1 VLALAF
7 RNGFRNKRRSLLT
20 ILSVAASLC
29 LLGVLMAIYHSFYFT
44 EPSADQALRLVVRNK
59 VSLANP
65 LPLSYEQRIAQV
77 PGVEAITVFQWFGG
91 TYKDNRDPANFFG
104 RFAVEPDRLFDVY
117 PDYKLPAGQIEAF
130 RRERAAAIVGR
141 KTAERHNF
149 KIGDRVTIVGDIFP
163 VTIEVTVRGIYD
175 NVRDNEN
182 LFFHY
187 GYLNELMKSRGA
199 SGPVDMA
206 GVFVIR
212 MARPE
217 DATPISRAVDAL
229 FRNSPQQTK
238 TETEKAF
245 ELSFL
250 AFLGNVK
257 MFFLVITSAV
267 TFTILL
273 VTANTMAMSVRE
285 RVREVGVLRTLG
297 FTRDRI
303 LALLLGESVVMALVG
318 GAIGLTAAYGV
329 CAMIRRAPSTFADMS
344 RITIP
349 PPVAALCLA
358 VAAMI
363 GVLSCIV
370 PAWGASRKSIVEALR
385 FTD

>member
-1 VLALAF
+1 
-7 RNGFRNKRRSLLT
+7 
-20 ILSVAASLC
+20 
-29 LLGVLMAIYHSFYFT
+29 MAIYHSFYFT
-44 EPSADQALRLVVRNK
+44 EPTADQALRLIVRNK

-65 LPLSYEQRIAQV
+65 MPLSYEQRIAQV
-77 PGVEAITVFQWFGG
+77 PGVQAITVFQWFGG
-91 TYKDNRDPANFFG
+91 TYKDSRDPANFFG
-104 RFAVEPDRLFDVY
+104 RFAVEPDRVFEVY
-117 PDYKLPAGQIEAF
+117 PDYKLPPDQFEAF
-130 RRERAAAIVGR
+130 RRERSAAVIGR
-141 KTAERHNF
+141 KTADRHKI
-149 KIGDRVTIVGDIFP
+149 KIGDRLTIVGDIFP
-163 VTIEVTVRGIYD
+163 VTLELTIRGIYD

-182 LFFHY
+182 VFFHY
-187 GYLNELMKSRGA
+187 EYLNELLKSRGTGMFDFA
-199 SGPVDMA
+199 S
-206 GVFVIR
+206 VFVIR

-217 DATPISRAVDAL
+217 DATPISRAVDAM

-303 LALLLGESVVMALVG
+303 LMLLLGESVVMALIG
-318 GAIGLTAAYGV
+318 GAMGLAAAYGV
-329 CAMIRRAPSTFADMS
+329 CAAIRQAPSTFADMS

-349 PPVAALCLA
+349 PVVAALCLA

-363 GVLSCIV
+363 GIASCIV
-370 PAWGASRKSIVEALR
+370 PAWGASRKSIVDALR